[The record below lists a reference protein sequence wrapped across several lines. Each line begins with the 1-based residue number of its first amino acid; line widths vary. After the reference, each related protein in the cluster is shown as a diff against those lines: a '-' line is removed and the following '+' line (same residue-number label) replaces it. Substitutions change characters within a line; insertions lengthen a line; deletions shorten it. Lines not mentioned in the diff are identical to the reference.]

1 SSRGASS
8 CRRPASRHRSS
19 CASPRLR
26 CGADGARRPSAY
38 SRGMTDRELRETY
51 PYWFA
56 GEPVEGDAWLD
67 VDDKFTRCRATRVA
81 RADAAVVDEAIGAA
95 VDGFRA
101 FRAWPAW
108 RRAEVLRHVAKRI
121 AERDDELAKVL
132 VVETGKPLSIARGEV
147 LRAIDT
153 FSVAAEEATRIRGE
167 H

>member
-1 SSRGASS
+1 
-8 CRRPASRHRSS
+8 
-19 CASPRLR
+19 
-26 CGADGARRPSAY
+26 
-38 SRGMTDRELRETY
+38 
-51 PYWFA
+51 
-56 GEPVEGDAWLD
+56 
-67 VDDKFTRCRATRVA
+67 
-81 RADAAVVDEAIGAA
+81 
-95 VDGFRA
+95 

-167 H
+167 HLPLDVSPRGEGLEGIVRRFPVGPCAFITPFNFPLNL